1 MNGCKRVLSIIL
13 ISVILTGCSQR
24 SSEIMLIENEPSME
38 QEHMFLSVYGY
49 KADARNLIAIEKILN
64 QFMEQNPDII
74 VTYEGVKGIDYWK
87 ALERRAEANVLDDV
101 FMVDHDQV
109 MDMADKGKLADLS
122 SLSTIENYQDRMK
135 EQFIREDGSVY
146 FLPICISL
154 YGLYINYSLLEAHGQ
169 KVPEN
174 WSDFMEVC
182 NYFAAKG
189 ITPVIA
195 NNYAALRNLIAAKSL
210 YSVYQQDT
218 AAAIKE
224 FNREPAKLANTLRPG
239 IEMVEEMIDRKW
251 IDCAEVLE
259 TEQTSD
265 DLKLFVGG
273 NRPFMVTG
281 GWATVRVQDM
291 EPDFS
296 YGVHPFPILDEG
308 SVLVIEGNTCISVN
322 AGSEHLEET
331 MRLIEHITQPDS
343 MWEYCDS
350 QSSYTPLQD
359 DRMSADRTILPA
371 AECFERGRIV
381 IGSDFRLDLP
391 LDASLSEI
399 TRQMLKGMPADK
411 AVAQLNQLLTHSV
424 RRK

>member
-1 MNGCKRVLSIIL
+1 MNGCKRILSIIL
-13 ISVILTGCSQR
+13 MSVILTGCSQR
-24 SSEIMLIENEPSME
+24 FSEIMLIENEPSEE
-38 QEHMFLSVYGY
+38 QEHMFLSVFGY
-49 KADARNLIAIEKILN
+49 KADALNLIAIEKILN
-64 QFMEQNPDII
+64 RFMEENPDII
-74 VTYEGVKGIDYWK
+74 VNYEGVKGIEYWK
-87 ALERRAEANVLDDV
+87 AFERRAEANVLDDV
-101 FMVDHDQV
+101 FMVDHDRV
-109 MDMADKGKLADLS
+109 INMADKGKLADLS

-135 EQFIREDGSVY
+135 EQFISEDGSVY
-146 FLPICISL
+146 FLPTCISF

-182 NYFAAKG
+182 DYFAAKG

-195 NNYAALRNLIAAKSL
+195 NNYASLRKLIAAKSL

-218 AAAIKE
+218 ASAIKE

-265 DLKLFVGG
+265 DLQLFVDG

-281 GWATVRVQDM
+281 GWAAIRVKNM

-296 YGVHPFPILDEG
+296 YGVHAFPILDDG
-308 SVLVIEGNTCISVN
+308 SVLVVEGNTCISVN
-322 AGSEHLEET
+322 AGSEHLEEV
-331 MRLIEHITQPDS
+331 MRLVECITQPDS
-343 MWEYCDS
+343 IWEYCDS

-359 DRMSADRTILPA
+359 DRMPADRTILPA
-371 AECFERGRIV
+371 TECFECGRIV
-381 IGSDFRLDLP
+381 LGSDFRLDLP
-391 LDASLSEI
+391 VDASLVEI
-399 TRQMLKGMPADK
+399 TWQMLNGMPADE
-411 AVAQLNQLLTHSV
+411 AVTQLKQLLTQ
-424 RRK
+424 

>member
-24 SSEIMLIENEPSME
+24 SSEIMLIESEPSMK

-49 KADARNLIAIEKILN
+49 KADVRNLIAIEKILN

-101 FMVDHDQV
+101 FMVDHDRV
-109 MDMADKGKLADLS
+109 MDMADKGRLADLS

-195 NNYAALRNLIAAKSL
+195 NNYASLRKLIAAKSL

-265 DLKLFVGG
+265 DLQLFVDG
-273 NRPFMVTG
+273 NQPFMVTG
-281 GWATVRVQDM
+281 GWAAARVQDM

-296 YGVHPFPILDEG
+296 YGVHPFPILDKG
-308 SVLVIEGNTCISVN
+308 SVLVVEGNTCISVN
-322 AGSEHLEET
+322 AGSEHLEEV
-331 MRLIEHITQPDS
+331 MRLIECITQPDS
-343 MWEYCDS
+343 IWEYCDS

-359 DRMSADRTILPA
+359 DRMPADRTILPA
-371 AECFERGRIV
+371 AECFECGRIV

-411 AVAQLNQLLTHSV
+411 AVARLNQLLTQ
-424 RRK
+424 

>member
-24 SSEIMLIENEPSME
+24 SSEIMLIESEPSMK

-49 KADARNLIAIEKILN
+49 KADVRNLIAIEKILN

-101 FMVDHDQV
+101 FMVDHDRV
-109 MDMADKGKLADLS
+109 MDMADKGRLADLS

-195 NNYAALRNLIAAKSL
+195 NNYASLRKLI
-210 YSVYQQDT
+210 

-265 DLKLFVGG
+265 DLQLFVDG

-281 GWATVRVQDM
+281 GWAAARVQDM

-296 YGVHPFPILDEG
+296 YGVHPFPILDKG
-308 SVLVIEGNTCISVN
+308 SVLVVEGNTCISVN
-322 AGSEHLEET
+322 AGSEHLEEV
-331 MRLIEHITQPDS
+331 MRLIECITQPDS
-343 MWEYCDS
+343 IWEYCDS

-359 DRMSADRTILPA
+359 DRMPADRTILPA
-371 AECFERGRIV
+371 AECFECGRIV

-411 AVAQLNQLLTHSV
+411 AVARLNQLLTQ
-424 RRK
+424 

>member
-1 MNGCKRVLSIIL
+1 MNRYKRILSIIL

-24 SSEIMLIENEPSME
+24 SSEIMLIENEPSEE
-38 QEHMFLSVYGY
+38 QEHMFLSVFGY
-49 KADARNLIAIEKILN
+49 KADALNLIAIEKILN
-64 QFMEQNPDII
+64 RFMEENPDII
-74 VTYEGVKGIDYWK
+74 VTYEGVKGIEYWK
-87 ALERRAEANVLDDV
+87 AFERRAEANVLDDV
-101 FMVDHDQV
+101 FMIDHDRIV
-109 MDMADKGKLADLS
+109 DMAGKGRLADLS
-122 SLSTIENYQDRMK
+122 SLTTIENYQDRMK
-135 EQFIREDGSVY
+135 EQFTSEDGSVY
-146 FLPICISL
+146 FLPTCISF

-182 NYFAAKG
+182 DYFTAKG

-195 NNYAALRNLIAAKSL
+195 NNYASLRNLIVAKSL

-218 AAAIKE
+218 IEAIKA
-224 FNREPAKLANTLRPG
+224 FNREPAKLANTLRSG
-239 IEMVEEMIDRKW
+239 IEMVEEMIGRKW

-273 NRPFMVTG
+273 DRPFMVTG
-281 GWATVRVQDM
+281 GWATIRVKTM

-296 YGVHPFPILDEG
+296 YGVHPFPVLDDG

-322 AGSEHLEET
+322 ADSEHLEEV
-331 MRLIEHITQPDS
+331 MLLVDCITQPDS
-343 MWEYCDS
+343 IWEYCDS

-359 DRMSADRTILPA
+359 DRMPTDRTILPA
-371 AECFERGRIV
+371 SECFDSGRIV
-381 IGSDFRLDLP
+381 IGSDFRLGLP

-399 TRQMLKGMPADK
+399 TRQMLNGMPADK
-411 AVAQLNQLLTHSV
+411 AITQLTQLLTQ
-424 RRK
+424 

>member
-24 SSEIMLIENEPSME
+24 SSEIMLIESEPSMK

-49 KADARNLIAIEKILN
+49 KADVRNLIAIEKILN

-101 FMVDHDQV
+101 FMVDHDRV
-109 MDMADKGKLADLS
+109 MDMADKGRLADLS

-195 NNYAALRNLIAAKSL
+195 NNYASLRKLIAAKSL

-265 DLKLFVGG
+265 DLQLFVDG

-281 GWATVRVQDM
+281 GWAAARVQDM

-296 YGVHPFPILDEG
+296 YGVHPFPILDKG
-308 SVLVIEGNTCISVN
+308 SVLVVEGNTCISVN
-322 AGSEHLEET
+322 AGSEHLEEV
-331 MRLIEHITQPDS
+331 MRLIECITQPDS
-343 MWEYCDS
+343 IWEYCDS

-359 DRMSADRTILPA
+359 DRMPADRTILPA

-411 AVAQLNQLLTHSV
+411 AVARLNQLLTQ
-424 RRK
+424 

>member
-49 KADARNLIAIEKILN
+49 KADARNLTAIEKILN

-101 FMVDHDQV
+101 FMVDHDRV

-195 NNYAALRNLIAAKSL
+195 NNYASLRKLIAAKSL

-265 DLKLFVGG
+265 DLQLFVDG

-322 AGSEHLEET
+322 AGSEHLEEV
-331 MRLIEHITQPDS
+331 MRLIERITQPDS
-343 MWEYCDS
+343 IWEYCDS

-359 DRMSADRTILPA
+359 DRMPADRTILPA

-391 LDASLSEI
+391 LDVSLSEI

-411 AVAQLNQLLTHSV
+411 AVAQLKQLLTQ
-424 RRK
+424 